1 MQFPIFILSK
11 PSEDMIREEL
21 EGFQEKGLPVEFDYQ
36 PNSEDCFFRITEN
49 GFYDKLEEPKNLTD
63 HQVQTDF
70 NLHRSVFSDEV
81 IYDIP
86 KHKSPTL
93 ESGDIIPIGFD
104 EKKNV
109 WPNHSNC
116 NEF

>member
-1 MQFPIFILSK
+1 
-11 PSEDMIREEL
+11 
-21 EGFQEKGLPVEFDYQ
+21 
-36 PNSEDCFFRITEN
+36 
-49 GFYDKLEEPKNLTD
+49 
-63 HQVQTDF
+63 
-70 NLHRSVFSDEV
+70 VFSDEV

-93 ESGDIIPIGFD
+93 ESGDIIPLGFD